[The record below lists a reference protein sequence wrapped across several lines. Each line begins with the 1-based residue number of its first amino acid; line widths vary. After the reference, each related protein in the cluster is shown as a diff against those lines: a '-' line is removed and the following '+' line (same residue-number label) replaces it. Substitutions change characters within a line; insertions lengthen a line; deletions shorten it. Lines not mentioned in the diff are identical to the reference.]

1 MMADTLQ
8 RATGETLMAETMRD
22 FGQYYGE
29 KLGLIDAPDNT

>member
-1 MMADTLQ
+1 MMADTWQ

-29 KLGLIDAPDNT
+29 KLGLIEPLTNP